1 MVQRSEEFNDAYWTK
16 TNSSI
21 VNNVIVAP
29 NGTLTGDKLI
39 EDTLFGDHAVQR
51 NLGNLTG
58 TYTWSVYAKADE
70 RKWLAINAYGGSSR
84 RTYFNLEN
92 GTIGV
97 NQNTSASIVSVGN
110 GWYKCSA
117 TGTAA
122 NPTIFIIS
130 PALDNLVTFY
140 QGNGYSGIYVWG
152 AQFEAASFSTSYIP
166 TVASQVTRSADAAS
180 MTGANFTS
188 WYRADEGTLYA
199 DINPQALATTS
210 GISINDNTTSNRIR
224 LATTSVS
231 DQGTITTS
239 GTDQAVLDGGTPVAN
254 TNMRLALGYKVN
266 DFGLSLN
273 ASTTSTDTVGT
284 VPVVNQLQIGAET
297 TSRGNLT
304 LKKVAY
310 YPAKLTSAQLQ
321 AITT

>member
-1 MVQRSEEFNDAYWTK
+1 
-16 TNSSI
+16 
-21 VNNVIVAP
+21 
-29 NGTLTGDKLI
+29 
-39 EDTLFGDHAVQR
+39 
-51 NLGNLTG
+51 
-58 TYTWSVYAKADE
+58 
-70 RKWLAINAYGGSSR
+70 
-84 RTYFNLEN
+84 
-92 GTIGV
+92 
-97 NQNTSASIVSVGN
+97 
-110 GWYKCSA
+110 
-117 TGTAA
+117 
-122 NPTIFIIS
+122 
-130 PALDNLVTFY
+130 
-140 QGNGYSGIYVWG
+140 
-152 AQFEAASFSTSYIP
+152 
-166 TVASQVTRSADAAS
+166 

-199 DINPQALATTS
+199 DINPRALATTS

-224 LATTSVS
+224 LATTSVN

-239 GTDQAVLDGGTPVAN
+239 GTDQAVINGGTPVAN